1 MAFLGGGRQFELQGL
16 RLRDFVQVPAEHLP
30 RGRLSLFL
38 FGTPG
43 ARQHPFVRLFEPGL
57 GIRQVVRQELLY
69 CGLELRECGALV
81 VVRVLRDQLEWGQ
94 AIHVVLLLLFASGV
108 PIRKGRT

>member
-1 MAFLGGGRQFELQGL
+1 MAFLRGGRQFDLQGL

-30 RGRLSLFL
+30 CGRLSLFL
-38 FGTPG
+38 FGTPS
-43 ARQHPFVRLFEPGL
+43 ARQHPIVRLFEPGL

-69 CGLELRECGALV
+69 CGPELRECGALV
-81 VVRVLRDQLEWGQ
+81 VARVLHNQLEWGQ

-108 PIRKGRT
+108 LVRKRRA